1 MVGVNPMSKLKPT
14 SESTRSLAARV
25 RSLTQL
31 RIIGP
36 IGILTLLGIFV
47 WQLSDHPEW
56 FQVNTE
62 QPNRPDTTLSNQLSD
77 EERAIAAEIDS
88 SNLLLEELETT
99 APLLAPLDTPTS
111 AGEDLLEAVRE
122 SRRNTQTP
130 EAANVFL
137 PEFSTSEQSGST
149 PPTPNFNFSQTPQTS
164 QTSPAFGTIFNLD
177 SPTNTNLNG
186 LDSQTT
192 QGTESEST
200 AKTPLQAAM
209 EQYNSDS
216 SAVNSSETEENQTTA
231 TEQSVAEASEI
242 DSAETSSDNS
252 SNSSDSTLQLN
263 LGINSM
269 QTVPTPKS
277 PSIPEP
283 SWVVPRTP
291 AQSATS
297 TPTIES
303 VPIQNPYQTNLSIPR
318 NLPYTPPVTPTTPSA
333 NNPYG
338 QLPSTVNPNLTYG
351 YSNNPSSV
359 PNYGVVQPNV
369 QNTTINPIPLVPQ
382 TSTNLTPSTQPFTVP
397 RPVPGRTIGGGK
409 INTFANP

>member
-1 MVGVNPMSKLKPT
+1 MSKLKPT
-14 SESTRSLAARV
+14 SESNRSLAARV

-31 RIIGP
+31 RVVGP

-62 QPNRPDTTLSNQLSD
+62 QPNRLDTDLSNQLSD

-88 SNLLLEELETT
+88 SNLLLKELDAN
-99 APLLAPLDTPTS
+99 APVLNPFNDPTS
-111 AGEDLLEAVRE
+111 AGEDLLEAARQ
-122 SRRNTQTP
+122 SRQNSNAS

-137 PEFSTSEQSGST
+137 PEFSTSQQSGST
-149 PPTPNFNFSQTPQTS
+149 PPPPNFNFSQTPQSS
-164 QTSPAFGTIFNLD
+164 QTSPTFGTLLNLD
-177 SPTNTNLNG
+177 SPFNSHLNTS
-186 LDSQTT
+186 DTQTSQD
-192 QGTESEST
+192 TESEST

-209 EQYNSDS
+209 EQYNLDSSEMNANKGEENPISATETSDS
-216 SAVNSSETEENQTTA
+216 
-231 TEQSVAEASEI
+231 EASEI
-242 DSAETSSDNS
+242 DSAEISSDNPIEG
-252 SNSSDSTLQLN
+252 SDSALQLN
-263 LGINSM
+263 LGVNSM
-269 QTVPTPKS
+269 QMVPTPTT
-277 PSIPEP
+277 PNMPQP

-291 AQSATS
+291 TQSVTS
-297 TPTIES
+297 TPTVES

-318 NLPYTPPVTPTTPSA
+318 NLPYTSPTIPTTSSST
-333 NNPYG
+333 NPYG
-338 QLPSTVNPNLTYG
+338 QLPSTVNPNPTDG

-397 RPVPGRTIGGGK
+397 RRVPGRTIGGGK